1 MCLLIFVF
9 LCDWFHW
16 NGNVQFDFLVDYLY
30 LFYGS
35 KQKNLREKCFRKNA
49 PEKFRLEY
57 CPPRNC
63 SPSKLPTPENCP
75 FSWNFLWFF
84 SLILFFWKFP
94 SVSNIYYHS
103 IYFFDYKQQFVY
115 SIFFYDLFSCE
126 YIIDFHLWYL
136 MLNIY
141 WYVTNNTDQP
151 YLAIKTNC
159 RKASVTLCSS
169 HNTQYYRGCLSTQI

>member
-1 MCLLIFVF
+1 MVL
-9 LCDWFHW
+9 
-16 NGNVQFDFLVDYLY
+16 NKKTSG
-30 LFYGS
+30 
-35 KQKNLREKCFRKNA
+35 KNA
-49 PEKFRLEY
+49 SGKM
-57 CPPRNC
+57 PPKNFAWNIALQEIAPHQN
-63 SPSKLPTPENCP
+63 SPHRKIAPSHEIFCD
-75 FSWNFLWFF
+75 FF

-115 SIFFYDLFSCE
+115 STFFYDLFSCE